1 MTRQVITRV
10 KKNLKKKG
18 LIEDCPKEKCK
29 FPNTC
34 EWNNKCMQKELDLNI
49 SVKKTD
55 SNCSGDKNMQE
66 TKKKT

>member
-1 MTRQVITRV
+1 M
-10 KKNLKKKG
+10 KKILKETS
-18 LIEDCPKEKCK
+18 LTEECTKESCQ

-34 EWNNKCMQKELDLNI
+34 KWNQKCMQKELDLSI
-49 SVKKTD
+49 SAKKTD